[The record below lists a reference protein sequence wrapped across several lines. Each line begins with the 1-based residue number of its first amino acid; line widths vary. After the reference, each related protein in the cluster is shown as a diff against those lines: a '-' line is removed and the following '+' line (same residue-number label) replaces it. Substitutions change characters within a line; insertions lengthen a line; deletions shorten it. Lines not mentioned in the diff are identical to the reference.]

1 MHPPLRV
8 VLPDEARA
16 RSLRDALEPFWVEI
30 DAVDGHYEMSIEL
43 VDRDPDSRVVNA
55 LGVIDRWLM
64 TADLP
69 FVQVHLD
76 GAAYTI
82 TSPAGA
88 PDSERAAPE
97 GAGVNPGVE

>member
-1 MHPPLRV
+1 M
-8 VLPDEARA
+8 LPDETRA
-16 RSLRDALEPFWVEI
+16 RSLRDALEPFEVAIE
-30 DAVDGHYEMSIEL
+30 AVDGHYEMSIQL

-69 FVQVHLD
+69 FVQVHLN
-76 GAAYTI
+76 GAACSI

-88 PDSERAAPE
+88 RGSERAAPE